1 MRKDSPCLA
10 IHLEL
15 HCPSVCRLVTK
26 FAASHKSGCTR
37 MCPTLICDSNLFNR
51 SDFTFSHFGI
61 RFITLSRLGTFYF
74 KTDNILPSKTSN
86 QSQHWCFQNWLSLD
100 ENGGTLTTKT
110 KMSFIPTN
118 HKVKLWALSYVW
130 LHTLLGPKDGTRV
143 LTNNLVSGCGDQES
157 HQLTTLHV

>member
-61 RFITLSRLGTFYF
+61 RFITLSRLDFISRQITFFLSKHQIKVSIGAFKIDCHCMKTEEHIRKFDQILAMEVIVKIKVNFFILFSYF
-74 KTDNILPSKTSN
+74 FL
-86 QSQHWCFQNWLSLD
+86 WNWDWAGDMRQGRSAASACDDFFL
-100 ENGGTLTTKT
+100 
-110 KMSFIPTN
+110 
-118 HKVKLWALSYVW
+118 HK
-130 LHTLLGPKDGTRV
+130 
-143 LTNNLVSGCGDQES
+143 
-157 HQLTTLHV
+157 